1 MTENIL
7 EIKQLKVDINKKNQK
22 PQPIIKTIDLT
33 IPKGEIVGIVGES
46 GSGKSM
52 TMKGI
57 MNILP
62 ENGSMSYE
70 SFYFD
75 GKDQNNTKD
84 KIPAAMIFQDPMTS
98 LNPLRTIGYHLVEVV
113 LRNNKLSKKEAE
125 KLAIQELN
133 KVGITLPEKRM
144 KQYPH
149 ELSGGMRQRIMIAM
163 ALLAKPKLLI
173 ADEPTTALD
182 VTIQAQIL
190 DLIRKLQ
197 QEEDLSVILVTHDFG
212 IVAGMCQSIRVMYD
226 GKIVEEG
233 TIDEVFYEP
242 AHSYTKE
249 LLKAIPTG
257 EKNQVLYSLSDYDY
271 KETSQERE
279 NAEMVNLSET
289 HRVLSKRGEENV

>member
-1 MTENIL
+1 MTENMIDL
-7 EIKQLKVDINKKNQK
+7 TNLKIDIAKKNK
-22 PQPIIKTIDLT
+22 ITQPIIKGIDLT
-33 IPKGEIVGIVGES
+33 IPKGEIVGVVGES

-62 ENGSMSYE
+62 VGSKMTYN
-70 SFYFD
+70 SFLFD
-75 GKDQNNTKD
+75 GKVINKEDR
-84 KIPAAMIFQDPMTS
+84 IPAAMIFQDPMTS
-98 LNPLRTIGYHLVEVV
+98 LNPLRTIGFHLIEVV
-113 LRNNKLSKKEAE
+113 VRHQKVSKKEARE
-125 KLAIQELN
+125 LAILELE
-133 KVGITLPEKRM
+133 KVGITYPEKRM
-144 KQYPH
+144 TQYPH

-197 QEEDLSVILVTHDFG
+197 KEEELTVVLVTHDFG
-212 IVAGMCQSIRVMYD
+212 VLAGMCQSIRVMYD

-233 TIDEVFYEP
+233 TIDEVFYNP
-242 AHSYTKE
+242 SHTYTKE

-257 EKNQVLYSLSDYDY
+257 DKGDRLYSLNKSEVIDVN
-271 KETSQERE
+271 QEGLQMIELSPTHKILANRGDK
-279 NAEMVNLSET
+279 NA
-289 HRVLSKRGEENV
+289 

>member
-22 PQPIIKTIDLT
+22 PKPIIKTIDLT

-62 ENGSMSYE
+62 ENSSMSYE

-257 EKNQVLYSLSDYDY
+257 EKDQVLYSLSDY

-289 HRVLSKRGEENV
+289 HRVLSKRGEENA

>member
-1 MTENIL
+1 METNIL
-7 EIKQLKVDINKKNQK
+7 EIDGLQASFYEKKSQKMLLKDIHLSV
-22 PQPIIKTIDLT
+22 PQGKV
-33 IPKGEIVGIVGES
+33 VGVVGES

-62 ENGSMSYE
+62 ENGQMTYD
-70 SFYFD
+70 SFEFD
-75 GKDQNNTKD
+75 GVTQKDR
-84 KIPAAMIFQDPMTS
+84 IPAAMIFQDPMTS
-98 LNPLRTIGYHLVEVV
+98 LNPLRTIGFHLIEVV
-113 LRNNKLSKKEAE
+113 LRHNKVSKKDAE
-125 KLAIQELN
+125 TLAIQELN

-197 QEEDLSVILVTHDFG
+197 REEDLSVILVTHDFG

-233 TIDEVFYEP
+233 QIDEVFYEP
-242 AHSYTKE
+242 VHPYTKE

-257 EKNQVLYSLSDYDY
+257 DKGQELYSLNSY
-271 KETSQERE
+271 QESSLARE
-279 NAEMVNLSET
+279 NAEMVNISPT
-289 HRVLSKRGEENV
+289 HRVLSQRGESNV

>member
-22 PQPIIKTIDLT
+22 SQPIIKTIDLT

-257 EKNQVLYSLSDYDY
+257 EKNQVLYSLSDY